1 MALTVFETATT
12 STAEQ
17 LAECLQA
24 LTETRQLNGERVSVS
39 ACSPGPISDAE
50 LLFRAFD
57 QPVHFQNG
65 EIVPTAF
72 DDAKIRGMSVNR
84 RSYITVD
91 DALRLAFSRVAMVN
105 HSKAQHASALG
116 RQPTAEK
123 RRMVAYT
130 VFKTSDIRLLL
141 HGQEP
146 ESVRRVFGVYDTATE
161 ADSSHGDVFFLL
173 PGKQK
178 QAWRSARSRLY
189 DLAKNGL
196 IILGN
201 PA

>member
-1 MALTVFETATT
+1 MTLTVFETAT
-12 STAEQ
+12 TAEQ

-24 LTETRQLNGERVSVS
+24 LPETRQLNHERVSAS

-84 RSYITVD
+84 MSYISVD

-130 VFKTSDIRLLL
+130 VFKTSDIRVLL

-146 ESVRRVFGVYDTATE
+146 ELVRRVFGVYDTATK
-161 ADSSHGDVFFLL
+161 ADYSHGDIFFLL